1 MVATDVLPP
10 TIAAAP
16 RPLRAACDSC
26 ADAAMIRAMYDAYA
40 RRDLL
45 DVFSCFSPDVVI
57 RQSTHLPWGGTFRGL
72 DEARGFFDT
81 LMEHVDSRF
90 VVQEML
96 PAGERV
102 IVSGRTRGIAR
113 RTGAAF
119 DLSATHVY
127 EFRRGKVVRMESY
140 VDTPGMIAVL

>member
-16 RPLRAACDSC
+16 RPLPAACDAC

-45 DVFSCFSPDVVI
+45 DVVSCFAPDIVI
-57 RQSTHLPWGGTFRGL
+57 RQSTHLPWGGMYRGL
-72 DEARGFFDT
+72 EGVREFYDT
-81 LMEHVDSRF
+81 LLQHVDSRF
-90 VVQEML
+90 EVQEVL

-119 DLSATHVY
+119 DLRATHVY
-127 EFRRGKVVRMESY
+127 ELRRGKVIRMESY
-140 VDTPGMIAVL
+140 VDTPRMIAVL